1 MPSARGKPR
10 VWMQTEQPPSHK
22 GTWSI
27 LYCQHRDLSSE
38 SWRFVHGGVGPMSPT
53 PSPGPP
59 TKRSHQPR
67 LQFLNIQPCSQ
78 PLPIILGD
86 KRPRGQLPPPPV
98 IPPLHPN
105 PRPFCRSGQIQ
116 LSVQGSRCTGA
127 QTEPG
132 SPGDGWGS
140 EGAIP
145 ALSGVYSP
153 KKPSESRDLCEGK
166 E

>member
-27 LYCQHRDLSSE
+27 LHCQHRALSSE